1 MLSSPQK
8 NNNQYYC
15 TIETTQDFVER
26 CQIIKDGE
34 RYMADLNSDN
44 PTEQFEELLLNELG
58 IKAPEWFDVSPEII
72 NRFFLYSGDNIII
85 TFEEEGVNIK
95 EDQIYEIRFRPARL
109 LIDKSSFQVEYI
121 CYSIEEDNMSPNDDI
136 HQEVGAGDE
145 NTQEEE
151 NVNFLANLNLNSP
164 EQENITLEVENQE
177 IDAKDDINLGGEG
190 GNETDRQ
197 FSIVDEDQDINID
210 TLLGETGD
218 IVGNGEDGGEDNDDR
233 SNGNTLN
240 GQDYRGSQRSDIL
253 RKIREL
259 RIQSTMLQIQANKME
274 EQLYNLT

>member
-1 MLSSPQK
+1 
-8 NNNQYYC
+8 
-15 TIETTQDFVER
+15 
-26 CQIIKDGE
+26 
-34 RYMADLNSDN
+34 
-44 PTEQFEELLLNELG
+44 
-58 IKAPEWFDVSPEII
+58 
-72 NRFFLYSGDNIII
+72 
-85 TFEEEGVNIK
+85 
-95 EDQIYEIRFRPARL
+95 
-109 LIDKSSFQVEYI
+109 
-121 CYSIEEDNMSPNDDI
+121 
-136 HQEVGAGDE
+136 
-145 NTQEEE
+145 
-151 NVNFLANLNLNSP
+151 
-164 EQENITLEVENQE
+164 VENQE